1 MFLAKSDTSPVNG
14 YCYMPVLVSV
24 DSDNHIKCAMT
35 LVTCDSYYLC
45 LLENGAS
52 TGMSGH
58 NCEEAQGQSPMK
70 SLLASAVGNS

>member
-1 MFLAKSDTSPVNG
+1 MFLAKSDTSLVNG
-14 YCYMPVLVSV
+14 YCYMLVLVSV
-24 DSDNHIKCAMT
+24 DSDNQCAMI
-35 LVTCDSYYLC
+35 LVTCDSYHLC

-70 SLLASAVGNS
+70 SLLASVVGNL